1 MQTSSYV
8 RAKDVSCG
16 VLHHLHHKP
25 TKLSQTSHSLTTSAA
40 VLLEMAS
47 FSLKTGTTFM
57 LSKSSVVADRFL
69 RKSASAKSLLVTRI
83 WAAWQSIRPKR
94 ESYRAMSP
102 LCPAAAA
109 ARPAPHQR
117 LTHLHLCLSRTCVSV
132 ALVSQSHLCLFCMEL
147 QMQMHVSWSTAS
159 VTDGKAYFC

>member
-1 MQTSSYV
+1 MDKHPVTMPREIMSKGDAIRHANKQSRQGKNTSC
-8 RAKDVSCG
+8 DI
-16 VLHHLHHKP
+16 LDHLHHKP
-25 TKLSQTSHSLTTSAA
+25 TKLSQVSCSLTTSAA

-57 LSKSSVVADRFL
+57 LNKSSVVADRFL

-83 WAAWQSIRPKR
+83 CAAWQSIRPKR

-109 ARPAPHQR
+109 ARPAPHHR
-117 LTHLHLCLSRTCVSV
+117 LTVYCALNLICICVSV
-132 ALVSQSHLCLFCMEL
+132 AVSFLHEAA
-147 QMQMHVSWSTAS
+147 HA
-159 VTDGKAYFC
+159 